1 MPLFS
6 VILTA
11 SNRAQLLAR
20 ALRSLQSQ
28 SFQDWELVL
37 VVDGQ
42 DPAVLDMAS
51 KLGDTGRVKVKF
63 VPRPDSVGAPGSHSA
78 GGVCLPSPRV
88 KRVAA
93 AVNLGLDEA
102 AGEWVTYLCD
112 DDEYLPGRFE
122 HYLPHLPLA
131 DAIAGNALF
140 VRLDGSMHRSSKM
153 GYLYPEP
160 HLPGHDAL
168 VEAIRPGNFICHDS
182 IVHRRT
188 KLRWPTDIQP
198 IPNDWRYWVAL
209 HQAGFRFRRI
219 AAAGE
224 RALMPGAWRESNP
237 TQEQVLALTGENL
250 GGTMSNCIR
259 YAKNVSGKR
268 QNLSNGSGGT
278 IRVYPGERVDAAL
291 ASYQTSDG
299 KWSLFPGFSLCGD
312 FSFPETV
319 EDLRKSQK
327 RQITQTRRKVVPE
340 VSEKEVPVVEQS
352 KRPAEDEP
360 PVFAITKP
368 RTFEPIASIKGGSVL
383 TETNRE
389 PKHPF
394 DLD

>member
-11 SNRAQLLAR
+11 SDRPLLLAR
-20 ALRSLQSQ
+20 ALRSLRSQ

-42 DPAVLDMAS
+42 DPEVLDTAA
-51 KLGDTGRVKVKF
+51 KLGDTGKVKVKF
-63 VPRPDSVGAPGSHSA
+63 VSLPESVVAPGFHSA
-78 GGVCLPSPRV
+78 GGACLPSPRV
-88 KRVAA
+88 KRVAV
-93 AVNLGLDEA
+93 AVNLGLDSA

-131 DAIAGNALF
+131 DAVAGNALF
-140 VRLDGSMHRSSKM
+140 VGLDGSVRRSSKM

-160 HLPGHDAL
+160 HLPGHDEL
-168 VEAIRPGNFICHDS
+168 VAAIRPGNFICHDS
-182 IVHRRT
+182 VVHRNTR
-188 KLRWPTDIQP
+188 LRWPTDLQP
-198 IPNDWRYWVAL
+198 TPNDWRFWVAL
-209 HQAGFRFRRI
+209 HRSGFRFRRI
-219 AAAGE
+219 GAVGE
-224 RALMPGAWRESNP
+224 RALMPGSWREGKP
-237 TQEQVLALTGENL
+237 TQDQVLSLVGENL
-250 GGTMSNCIR
+250 GGGKMSNCIR
-259 YAKNVSGKR
+259 YAKNTSGKR

-278 IRVYPGERVDAAL
+278 IKVYPGERVDAAL

-319 EDLRKSQK
+319 EDLKKQPVK
-327 RQITQTRRKVVPE
+327 QITQTRRKDLPPEQVRRPHEGEPPE
-340 VSEKEVPVVEQS
+340 VILT
-352 KRPAEDEP
+352 RP
-360 PVFAITKP
+360 
-368 RTFEPIASIKGGSVL
+368 RSFEPIAAIRDGTVL